1 MPHTFSLACDNERS
15 NERIMF
21 IRKTI
26 TLNGVEYRVLRGF
39 ERESDIAVCKRI
51 EKLSRISRRVCSRNV
66 PILQAR
72 CSTIGA
78 TQNKTH
84 VFVAMRTRCG
94 DILPFRTTLRI
105 LCHELAHFLTPEIG
119 HTEQFRKKE
128 ADICRMTGIDL
139 YDGDVRQVAR
149 RR

>member
-1 MPHTFSLACDNERS
+1 MRQREVDERT
-15 NERIMF
+15 MF

-39 ERESDIAVCKRI
+39 ERESDIAVCRRI
-51 EKLSRISRRVCSRNV
+51 EQLSRISERVCSRNV
-66 PILQAR
+66 PILEAR

-84 VFVAMRTRCG
+84 VFVAIRTRCG

-105 LCHELAHFLTPEIG
+105 LCHELAHILTPEIG
-119 HTEQFRKKE
+119 HTKLFREKE
-128 ADICRMTGIDL
+128 AEICRMTGIDL
-139 YDGDVRQVAR
+139 YDGDVRQVALR
-149 RR
+149 R